1 MINAFGWAE
10 HKVVAVLVV
19 VGVGELAALHGAVT
33 TYWLLLTDRFL
44 LGVVEAVVLPAR
56 RNRSVK
62 PRAEPIE

>member
-1 MINAFGWAE
+1 M
-10 HKVVAVLVV
+10 
-19 VGVGELAALHGAVT
+19 LAALQGAVT

-62 PRAEPIE
+62 PPAEPIE